1 MELDGEE
8 PRAAMAED
16 ESNGSDD
23 EDVHPNPITGHWDG
37 YDYSAVSR

>member
-8 PRAAMAED
+8 PRAPMAED

-23 EDVHPNPITGHWDG
+23 EDVYPKLL
-37 YDYSAVSR
+37 RLK